1 MQRIKRKYGKKRMK
15 INMNIRDS
23 PEINLKYGAPLNTA
37 MRIVIPL
44 LILLFLLVSIIS
56 CEQQESSTIKIGVIM
71 PLTGSGAVYGEWGKN
86 ALEIAKDEINLE
98 GGVHGRPIELIYED
112 GKFQISDSTTAFKK
126 LADTDQVKFVMTI
139 GSGPAV
145 AIEPLA
151 NENHMIQMDFSAT
164 TSKYSTENDYTFRT
178 ALKATQFGLDGARL
192 LKDSP
197 FNANKVGVLYIN
209 NEQGQ
214 DIKTQFTQA
223 AKDQGLALAV
233 TEKFD
238 QDATDFR
245 TQLLKIEESKPDWI
259 FLISHVTEAGRLV
272 KQMNDLGMTT
282 PIFSHVFSIEGESFF
297 VGAGNDFKNTVV
309 YMAPKYDPADPDARI
324 KKYNAEYSRRY
335 GKPSEYFGAFGY
347 DGLKVTVAAMRQ
359 CENPEDTD
367 CVREKL
373 FQTRGFPGLA
383 GSISFD
389 KYGDTNK
396 ELMLKTIV
404 NGTFVPFHQ

>member
-1 MQRIKRKYGKKRMK
+1 MTQ
-15 INMNIRDS
+15 INATIRNR
-23 PEINLKYGAPLNTA
+23 PEINLKYSSPISIA
-37 MRIVIPL
+37 MRSAIPLIIL
-44 LILLFLLVSIIS
+44 LILSISITS
-56 CEQQESSTIKIGVIM
+56 CQKQAPSTIKIGVIM
-71 PLTGSGAVYGEWGKN
+71 PLTGSDAVYGEWGKN
-86 ALEIAKDEINLE
+86 ALEIAKDDINRD
-98 GGVHGRPIELIYED
+98 GGINGQPIELIYED
-112 GKFQISDSTTAFKK
+112 GKMQASDSTTAFNK
-126 LADTDQVKFVMTI
+126 LADTDQVKFVMTV

-151 NENHMIQMDFSAT
+151 NENHIIQMDFSAT
-164 TSKYSTENDYTFRT
+164 TSKFSTENDYTFRT
-178 ALKATQFGLDGARL
+178 ALKATQFGIDGARL
-192 LKDSP
+192 LKGPP
-197 FNANKVGVLYIN
+197 FNAKKVGVLYIN

-214 DIKTQFTQA
+214 DINSQFSQA
-223 AKDQGLALAV
+223 AKDQGLMIAA

-282 PIFSHVFSIEGESFF
+282 PIFSHVFSIEGEPFF
-297 VGAGNDFKNTVV
+297 VGAGKAIGNRIV
-309 YMAPKYDPADPDARI
+309 YMAPKYDPADPTEII
-324 KKYNAEYSRRY
+324 KRYNEEYSKRY

-347 DGLKVTVAAMRQ
+347 DGLNVMVAAMRK
-359 CENPEDTD
+359 CKNPEDTD
-367 CVREKL
+367 CVKDKL
-373 FQTRGFPGLA
+373 FQIRDFPGLA

-396 ELMLKTIV
+396 ELMLKTII